1 MLPQALQPYALTA
14 AGHRLSATLLGHE
27 RRPGSLHSQAGV
39 SIVESVQ
46 IPPGLRT
53 RESAQGRALCVAA
66 GLRREADPPHSP
78 RALLR
83 GSVDPV
89 RCDQRGLL
97 ALPIGYETG
106 PRYQN

>member
-46 IPPGLRT
+46 IPPGLWT
-53 RESAQGRALCVAA
+53 RDRSFGDSLGGPFVTLQPSPDLHVRVPSPQMAVPEAAL
-66 GLRREADPPHSP
+66 
-78 RALLR
+78 
-83 GSVDPV
+83 
-89 RCDQRGLL
+89 
-97 ALPIGYETG
+97 
-106 PRYQN
+106 